1 MERHRVDADPV
12 PTFYFDADADPD
24 PAYPKFYMLNFVEF
38 YSQHCQP
45 SVFTTV
51 YLNFLKKYS
60 FTLELVEID
69 TDPDLA
75 LDLAN

>member
-1 MERHRVDADPV
+1 MERHRVDADLV
-12 PTFYFDADADPD
+12 PTFYFDADADSD
-24 PAYPKFYMLNFVEF
+24 PAYPKFYMLDNYNFFDF
-38 YSQHCQP
+38 YSQHCQS
-45 SVFTTV
+45 SVLTTV

-75 LDLAN
+75 N